1 MTPSF
6 PYQTLSLTE
15 FMRLYA
21 TEAACQDA
29 LISHRWPSGFQCPH
43 CGHGACSRLRTRRA
57 VQCRQR
63 SCRKQIS
70 LTAGTTFEHLKLPL
84 ATIFTA
90 LYLMTDKQ
98 GISAM
103 ALMKHLRIAYATA
116 FNLLHRLRA
125 AMAERDLCYR
135 LRGTI
140 QVDEAYLGGHGDGRH
155 RSGRARDSKAVVV
168 ALVEQRG
175 PNLTGFIQRE
185 VAPAADAPSLQGLVV
200 ERVEQGATIR
210 TDAWPAY
217 HGLSEKGFIHDAEKS
232 PGGAAACT
240 TWPLVHRCFGNV
252 AKWLLGTHRQF
263 CQRHLP
269 LYLAEFCWRTNRRNR
284 TAKERAL
291 NSREVMLS
299 RNSGVMVK

>member
-1 MTPSF
+1 M
-6 PYQTLSLTE
+6 Q
-15 FMRLYA
+15 RYA

-29 LISHRWPSGFQCPH
+29 LLKHRWPQGFQCPH
-43 CGHGACSRLRTRRA
+43 CGHGACYHLRTRRA
-57 VQCRQR
+57 VQCANR
-63 SCRKQIS
+63 SCRRQIS

-84 ATIFTA
+84 STIFAA
-90 LYLMTDKQ
+90 LYLITDKQ

-135 LRGTI
+135 LRGTV
-140 QVDEAYLGGHGDGRH
+140 QADEAYLGGHGDGHH
-155 RSGRARDSKAVVV
+155 RDGRARDTKSVVV
-168 ALVEQRG
+168 AVVEQRG
-175 PNLTGFIQRE
+175 TNLTGFVHLE
-185 VAPAADAPSLQGLVV
+185 TVPAADAESLQPLLI
-200 ERVEQGATIR
+200 ERVEQGSIIR

-217 HGLSEKGFIHDAEKS
+217 HGLAEKGFQHEARVS

-240 TWPLVHRCFGNV
+240 TWPLVHRCFANLT
-252 AKWLLGTHRQF
+252 KWLLGTHRQY

-284 TAKERAL
+284 NAQERARNL
-291 NSREVMLS
+291 REASLFDRLLYHALAAKPQRSYAIKAVAA
-299 RNSGVMVK
+299 